1 MVVNPES
8 VFSGGYFKVGRL
20 TLYPRAVATRPIPG
34 EEKLLTTSRHRLK

>member
-20 TLYPRAVATRPIPG
+20 TLYLTRRGDATHTR
-34 EEKLLTTSRHRLK
+34 